1 MNARALF
8 DEAMTMLGYVN
19 AEGLSGEEDMLKK
32 SLVIINKIYFELYR
46 AFVNKKGDG
55 FIPLG
60 NINDEVNLPQVVLRD
75 IAPYGVAM
83 FLAQSEG
90 DADSQALYA
99 NLYNQKKI
107 SGSVGKITDRLPHVW
122 G

>member
-1 MNARALF
+1 MNARELF
-8 DEAMTMLGYVN
+8 DEAMIMLGYAS
-19 AEGLSGEEDMLKK
+19 AEGLSGEDDMLKK
-32 SLVIINKIYFELYR
+32 SLVLINKVYFELYR
-46 AFVNKKGDG
+46 AFVNNKGED
-55 FIPLG
+55 FIPLS
-60 NINDEVNLPQVVLRD
+60 NINCEVRLPEFVLRD

-83 FLAQSEG
+83 YLAQSES

-99 NLYNQKKI
+99 NLYNQKKV